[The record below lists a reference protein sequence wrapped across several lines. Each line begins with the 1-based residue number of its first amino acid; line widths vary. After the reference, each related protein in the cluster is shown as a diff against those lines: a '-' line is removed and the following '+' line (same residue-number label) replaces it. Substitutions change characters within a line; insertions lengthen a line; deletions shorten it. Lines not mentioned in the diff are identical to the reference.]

1 MATRIF
7 KHGNDGLAAD
17 GGQAG
22 LNLKSACGGGAL
34 PQNVRVLKSGNLF
47 FALLLLLMAG
57 CSTTSRRSNPPP
69 EWEGTNVFQPVPPTN
84 PPAPAPKSVPL
95 PTQSKPAP
103 TNVFTTT
110 WIPLDAWSHTN
121 GLAAPLRISGVTQ
134 ASYAV
139 TTPRG
144 VLALKG
150 HSRVAHW
157 NGMELQ
163 LGYAPQETNGRFLLH
178 SLDLEKNLQPL
189 LKPTT
194 PLPEKSHRAIVIDPG
209 HGGINTGAKSV
220 LGEHFEK
227 EYTLDWA
234 LRLKPLLE
242 ARGWTVFL
250 SRSNDVEVSLS
261 NRVAFAEAHH
271 ADFFLS
277 LHFNAPPRPAP
288 EARGLET
295 YCLTPAGMP
304 SNLVRDADAEVSQNF
319 PNNAFDEQNLQY
331 AVRLHRALLAV
342 NGNEDRG
349 VSHAR
354 FLGVLR
360 RQNRPAV
367 LVEGG
372 FLSNP
377 REARHIADP
386 AYRQKLAMALAEA
399 LN

>member
-1 MATRIF
+1 M
-7 KHGNDGLAAD
+7 NP
-17 GGQAG
+17 
-22 LNLKSACGGGAL
+22 KSACGGGSL

-69 EWEGTNVFQPVPPTN
+69 PDWEGMTVSPPVPPTQ
-84 PPAPAPKSVPL
+84 PPAPAPKPALSPL
-95 PTQSKPAP
+95 AKPAP
-103 TNVFTTT
+103 ATVFTTT
-110 WIPLDAWSHTN
+110 WIPLDAWSRAN
-121 GLAAPLRISGVTQ
+121 GLTAPLRISAGTQ

-139 TTPRG
+139 ITPRG
-144 VLALKG
+144 LLALKG
-150 HSRVAHW
+150 NSRMAHW
-157 NGMELQ
+157 NGMGLQ
-163 LGYAPQETNGRFLLH
+163 LGFAPQETNGLFLLH
-178 SLDLEKNLQPL
+178 TLDLEKNLQPL
-189 LKPTT
+189 LKPSL
-194 PLPEKSHRAIVIDPG
+194 LPEKNRRVIVVDPG
-209 HGGINTGAKSV
+209 HGGINTGTRST
-220 LGEHFEK
+220 LDGHFEK

-234 LRLKPLLE
+234 RRLQPLLE

-250 SRSNDVEVSLS
+250 TRTNDVEVSLS

-271 ADFFLS
+271 ADFFVS

-288 EARGLET
+288 EASGLET

-304 SNLVRDADAEVSQNF
+304 SNLLRDAEDDVLENF

-367 LVEGG
+367 LVEAG

-386 AYRQKLAMALAEA
+386 AYRQKLAMAVAEA